1 VVLSRF
7 VGFLP
12 GYLYGIALAVV
23 FAAEVDDETEYREVV
38 VTSAVL
44 GVIAFAAWFGLGAVR
59 VAAFEALVF
68 GLLPIHGMP
77 GKVLFSRRRWLW
89 LVIWGIA
96 VLAFFHVLI
105 NPRSG
110 YLVDNALV
118 PTVTTYALLGLFT
131 LVSIGLWAWFRRS
144 DRVGALPGH

>member
-1 VVLSRF
+1 
-7 VGFLP
+7 
-12 GYLYGIALAVV
+12 
-23 FAAEVDDETEYREVV
+23 
-38 VTSAVL
+38 VL

-59 VAAFEALVF
+59 SGSGGLTDIVEAALAMITVAAFEALVF
-68 GLLPIHGMP
+68 GLLPIPGMP